1 MRLKNKMVANHL
13 KKVEEKEIIL
23 KKEIIERLK
32 KFKDLSKEYNVA
44 NFSKTEKRAF
54 ILGAD
59 VNKLIPSHWYD
70 EIIKEAEK

>member
-1 MRLKNKMVANHL
+1 
-13 KKVEEKEIIL
+13 
-23 KKEIIERLK
+23 
-32 KFKDLSKEYNVA
+32 VA